1 MMRRKPHALKAL
13 LLRVG
18 DLLQRFMTALRF
30 AGRGPGFG
38 NLNLVEQANSHES
51 RLLHSAGHCPT
62 PRIRAAKSC
71 PTNTLDGGEAQH
83 ANPADQ
89 LSTAAGARRSLPLR
103 VHHRCA
109 PGVTRSLARNRGFAD
124 STAGGKMDSNLSRR
138 RPASSPMPVHVRAPI
153 TCAICGER
161 VRDVQNGS
169 ARIPRGTSWFSEEL
183 SPLAVSDT
191 NTLRR

>member
-18 DLLQRFMTALRF
+18 DLLQRFMNALRF

-51 RLLHSAGHCPT
+51 RLLHSAGHCLT
-62 PRIRAAKSC
+62 PRIRAAQSC

-83 ANPADQ
+83 ANPADP
-89 LSTAAGARRSLPLR
+89 LSTAAGSPRSLPLR

-109 PGVTRSLARNRGFAD
+109 PGVTRSLSTNRG
-124 STAGGKMDSNLSRR
+124 L
-138 RPASSPMPVHVRAPI
+138 ASPPL
-153 TCAICGER
+153 G
-161 VRDVQNGS
+161 
-169 ARIPRGTSWFSEEL
+169 AR
-183 SPLAVSDT
+183 
-191 NTLRR
+191 

>member
-1 MMRRKPHALKAL
+1 MLRKPHALKAL

-30 AGRGPGFG
+30 AVRGPGFG
-38 NLNLVEQANSHES
+38 NLNLVEQANSHEN
-51 RLLHSAGHCPT
+51 RLLHSAGHCLT

-109 PGVTRSLARNRGFAD
+109 PGVTRSLARNRGFAGSPLEERWIGTCPAD
-124 STAGGKMDSNLSRR
+124 AR
-138 RPASSPMPVHVRAPI
+138 RPHRCRFTFAPPSPARYAGRASETSRTVLIGSPGGQAGSP
-153 TCAICGER
+153 
-161 VRDVQNGS
+161 GS
-169 ARIPRGTSWFSEEL
+169 AARSPPRTQIP
-183 SPLAVSDT
+183 
-191 NTLRR
+191 